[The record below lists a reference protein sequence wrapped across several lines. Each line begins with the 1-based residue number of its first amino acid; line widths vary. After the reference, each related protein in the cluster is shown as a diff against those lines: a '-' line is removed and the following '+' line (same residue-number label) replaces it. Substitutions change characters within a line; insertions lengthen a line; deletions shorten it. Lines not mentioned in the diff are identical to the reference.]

1 MSPFTK
7 DAAGTIQVGVLSD
20 THGYLPQ
27 SVIATFESRN
37 LDAIVH
43 AGDVCSEQ
51 IIGQLKLIAP
61 LVIVRGNCDWL
72 PALQNLTSV
81 KKQQM
86 GNALLVITHKPE
98 NLTAELRRL
107 KRDKLSTP
115 YIVGVHGHTHLPR
128 FEQLDDA
135 VWVLCPGSPVEPRGE
150 SGPSIAVLTLSPDSS
165 SQVNPQVEPKVE
177 FLPI

>member
-1 MSPFTK
+1 MMSAFTK
-7 DAAGTIQVGVLSD
+7 DANMIRVGVLSD

-27 SVIATFESRN
+27 SVIAALKGRN

-51 IIGQLKLIAP
+51 IMWQLELIAP
-61 LVIVRGNCDWL
+61 LLVVRGNCDWL

-86 GNALLVITHKPE
+86 GATLLLVTHKPE
-98 NLTAELRRL
+98 NLVAELRRL
-107 KRDKLSTP
+107 KRSELSAS
-115 YIVGVHGHTHLPR
+115 YIVGIHGHTHLPR
-128 FEQLDDA
+128 FEQLEDN

-150 SGPSIAVLTLSPDSS
+150 SGPSIAVLTLGPDSS
-165 SQVNPQVEPKVE
+165 LQVNPQVE
-177 FLPI
+177 FLSI